1 MATLATLLVKL
12 GLDAGGFKKGA
23 DEAARAAGGLNG
35 VLGTIGKVLPFA
47 AAAGAVAGL
56 GKVAFDAG
64 QTMDEAF
71 DTIVTKTGA
80 TGAALE
86 QLKADTQGVF
96 TSIPTD
102 ATRAASALSELHTRL
117 GITGQALTDLGKP
130 LLEVSRLTGGDATT
144 NAQLFTRVMGDWS
157 VPVAEGA
164 GTLDKLFK
172 MQQTTGASMEGLM
185 QKVVQFGSPM
195 RLMGFSLDEAIALFG
210 KWEKEGVNAE
220 LVMGSLRI
228 AAGKF
233 ANESSEAAEALGKK
247 RAALSAAREH
257 LTRLQQQL
265 QVATLRQG
273 EFGAKTK
280 ESARV
285 AAAMQIARLNDDI
298 AATQNSI
305 AGLTTDIGQL
315 NTAQQAAA
323 AGGGKSLRD
332 NLLETFDAIKNNTD
346 ASQALALGMDVF
358 GARAGP
364 DMVAA
369 IREGRFAIDD
379 LVAALGD
386 ADGAIMQTA
395 EKTMDFPEKLDI
407 LRNKLTTWL
416 APVGLQMMDAI
427 TQAVD
432 WIMPRLDQVVGWVQA
447 NWPRISAIAMQV
459 FGAVQNVISQVVGWV
474 QANWPRISAIAMQV
488 FGAVQGVIGQA
499 MASIQGLFQGQ
510 GGGIGGTWADTWTR
524 IQTVVMTALPPV
536 LSIIRSVL
544 TAIGTFLA
552 NHGAEIQAFIG
563 GAWQTI
569 SQIVNVAVQIIAATV
584 IPALRM
590 VAAFLAEHGAE
601 IQAFLGNTWTFISTL
616 IETALNTILG
626 VLRVALALFKGDW
639 AGAWLALQ
647 ETARGLWDGIK
658 TIILTALAQLN
669 LLTGGKLDELQGWF
683 VEKWNDITAFLRGI
697 DLAEIGRGMIQG
709 MVNGIKSMAGA
720 LVAAARDTVN
730 DAINAAKNLLG
741 IKSPSVVFMGIG
753 QAMMLGAQTGVER
766 AAGGVVAALQAALQP
781 GDVLARWQEAL
792 ETAAG
797 QLWQPTV
804 EVSWGGLTPVRVA
817 AGGGTAQRPAVF
829 VSGDSYSI
837 VINDQAAA
845 ALTLAMIDERRN
857 RRLNQFMGA

>member
-23 DEAARAAGGLNG
+23 DEAARAAGVLNG

-459 FGAVQNVISQVVGWV
+459 FGAVQ
-474 QANWPRISAIAMQV
+474 
-488 FGAVQGVIGQA
+488 GVIGQA

>member
-459 FGAVQNVISQVVGWV
+459 FGAVQ
-474 QANWPRISAIAMQV
+474 
-488 FGAVQGVIGQA
+488 GVIGQA